1 MIIGTADFKAGVKIE
16 VDGEPYEIVDYTHV
30 KPAKGGSFSRTK
42 MRSLKT
48 GNTLERTFRS
58 VEKFEVSDIADREM
72 QFLYLQGE
80 EFHFMDTESYEQ
92 TFLTADQM
100 GTARNFLKE
109 NMLTQIMFYKGTPI
123 GVSLPNFVELTIT
136 ETAPGVKGDTAT
148 GGTKIAKLETG
159 GEVKVPLYIEEGTL
173 IKIDTRS
180 GNYVERVHY

>member
-1 MIIGTADFKAGVKIE
+1 MVIGTTDFKSGVKIQ
-16 VDGEPYEIVDYTHV
+16 VDGDPYEIVDFVHV
-30 KPAKGGSFSRTK
+30 KPAKGGSFVRTK
-42 MRSLKT
+42 MRNLKT

-58 VEKFEVSDIADREM
+58 VEKFELSDIADREM

-92 TFLTADQM
+92 TFLTSGQVGKAKD
-100 GTARNFLKE
+100 FLKE
-109 NMLTQIMFYKGTPI
+109 NMVAQIMFYKGTPI

-159 GEVKVPLYIEEGTL
+159 GEVKVPLYIEEGTR

-180 GNYVERVHY
+180 GEYIERVRY

>member
-1 MIIGTADFKAGVKIE
+1 MIATTDFKSGLKIE
-16 VDGEPYEIVDYTHV
+16 VDGDPYEIVDFQHV
-30 KPAKGGSFSRTK
+30 KPGKGGSFVRTK
-42 MRSLKT
+42 MRNLKT

-58 VEKFEVSDIADREM
+58 GEKFELPDVAERQM
-72 QFLYLQGE
+72 QFLYAQGE

-92 TFLTADQM
+92 LFLTSEQV
-100 GTARNFLKE
+100 GLARNFLKE
-109 NMLTQIMFYKGTPI
+109 NMVAQILFYKGKSI

-136 ETAPGVKGDTAT
+136 ETAPGIRGDTAT

-180 GNYVERVHY
+180 GEYIERVRY